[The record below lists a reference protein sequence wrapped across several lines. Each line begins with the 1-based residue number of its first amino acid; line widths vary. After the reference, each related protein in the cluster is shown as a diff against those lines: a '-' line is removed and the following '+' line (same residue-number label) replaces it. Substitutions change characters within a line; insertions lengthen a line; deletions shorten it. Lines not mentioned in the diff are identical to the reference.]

1 MPTTTSHPV
10 NAAPQRT
17 RRVGLAVLLAT
28 IVVTACS
35 AYWWAQSSREVGS
48 GAHSPPV
55 PAAAKPLEQRQS
67 AAPPSA
73 ASPQK
78 KPERVA
84 HEMNNAEPA
93 AGTDQPAGL
102 AAVEQEIDAE
112 QLEAEERARMQAV
125 QFELGSVLSKEA
137 VDRDFSDRA
146 LADIDAAIGNLGSS
160 EVRLVSTDCR
170 TTLCRLEVWSTDI
183 ESMGEFLDGFPAA
196 LGWSTDMRMDT
207 QESPGGGVVTT
218 LFMTRDA
225 VAMPT
230 LAAEQ
235 R

>member
-17 RRVGLAVLLAT
+17 WRVGLTVLLAT
-28 IVVTACS
+28 MAVAAWS
-35 AYWWAQSSREVGS
+35 AYWWAQSSREVS
-48 GAHSPPV
+48 LGAHSPPAPP
-55 PAAAKPLEQRQS
+55 PAEPLGRRQS
-67 AAPPSA
+67 APPTSA
-73 ASPQK
+73 ATPLK

-84 HEMNNAEPA
+84 HEVRSAEPPS
-93 AGTDQPAGL
+93 GT
-102 AAVEQEIDAE
+102 EQEIDPE

-125 QFELGSVLSKEA
+125 QSELGSVLNKEA
-137 VDRDFSDRA
+137 VDPDFRDKA
-146 LADIDAAIGNLGSS
+146 QADIDAAINNLGSTG
-160 EVRLVSTDCR
+160 VRVVSTDCR

-183 ESMGEFLDGFPAA
+183 EAMGEFLDNFPAT

-207 QESPGGGVVTT
+207 QQSAGGGVVTT
-218 LFMTRDA
+218 LFMTRNG